1 MAQEIQAEGD
11 DMFTGFASRIDPAN
25 LKPGILQSA
34 FNVRLQRGIAQPRKG
49 TKRLTETDLIG
60 LTMVGSGLYV
70 DAQGHD
76 NIVLVF
82 TDRMYLY
89 KPAQGPDPEDLI
101 GPYMFPTGRGVV
113 SGDICDVVT
122 ALNKIYIFRG
132 KYDKTTFVATE
143 SNPDILDGD
152 TGTITITTTPA
163 HGYTTGDEVTIGRT
177 DGSDTAGQAV
187 AGSYVI
193 TVTGTNTFTFQ
204 YENNT
209 GSTYAARTNQAG
221 WTARRGKPPLIWQD
235 DLTPVTFAQQ
245 KFTIDGTTVTG
256 ITQSVPCADFG
267 LYFQNRLILK
277 YGDYQMLVSDILSEQ
292 CDTTLNNFVINTGGN
307 DSIVG
312 VLPWVQDQ
320 FLVFMTNSIYVVYV
334 ETDNFAADSPP
345 GANSATTVVTTE
357 IGCLA
362 RRSIVSAGQFVF
374 FLSANG
380 VHMLTPQLDLKLLGN
395 TLPLSEPIADFFE
408 SVNYDAVQNSVAT
421 YYNNRFYIAM
431 PCNDIGTF
439 SVACPAFSGIETKII
454 TGTNVEGFEFTPGVQ
469 YTVKITS
476 GSTAVPAAYN
486 FLLGLKTVTA
496 ISSNSFTYTATGSS
510 VAALSLS
517 GLGAEK
523 QVYRNNKILVYNTL
537 NQAWESID
545 YYPTG
550 LFSDNLI
557 LSAYINQRRLMIIT
571 NFAGSGQYGGVF
583 LSEEEDQGDE
593 FNTSNALP
601 VLPFNLFPQSV
612 QITPSTIIPSTQ
624 NFVHI
629 NASVRTREYTLG
641 GTAEKRFSRGEFQFN
656 NVQNDFVKIET
667 STHDPDVTETV
678 LEYSFAGTSDG
689 TLRPRIAAR
698 GAGMDCTISFVI
710 GRPALKS
717 TAVYAIAANRPM
729 ISQE

>member
-11 DMFTGFASRIDPAN
+11 DMFTGFASRLDPAN
-25 LKPGILQSA
+25 LKPSILQSS
-34 FNVRLQRGIAQPRKG
+34 FNARLQRGIAQPRKG
-49 TKRLTETDLIG
+49 TKRLTEYDLIE

-70 DAQGHD
+70 DANGHD

-89 KPAQGPDPEDLI
+89 KPAQGQDPEELD
-101 GPYMFPTGRGVV
+101 GPYLFPTGRTIDIG
-113 SGDICDVVT
+113 GICDVVT
-122 ALNKIYIFRG
+122 ALNKVYIFRG
-132 KYDKTTFVATE
+132 KYDKTTFAATA
-143 SNPDILDGD
+143 SNGDILAGA
-152 TGTITITTTPA
+152 TGTITITTTVP
-163 HGYTTGDEVTIGRT
+163 HGYSNGDEVTIGRT
-177 DGSDTAGQAV
+177 VGNDGPGQIV
-187 AGSYVI
+187 TDSYVI
-193 TVTGTNTFTFQ
+193 AVTGATTFTFQ
-204 YENNT
+204 YKNT
-209 GSTYAARTNQAG
+209 TAVTYAARTTQAG
-221 WTARRGKPPLIWQD
+221 WTARRGLPPLIWQD
-235 DLTPVTFAQQ
+235 GLTSVTFTQQ

-277 YGDYQMLVSDILSEQ
+277 FGDYQMLVSDILSEQ

-320 FLVFMTNSIYVVYV
+320 FLVFMTNSIYIVYV

-408 SVNYDAVQNSVAT
+408 TVNFDTIQNSVAT

-431 PCNDIGTF
+431 P
-439 SVACPAFSGIETKII
+439 
-454 TGTNVEGFEFTPGVQ
+454 
-469 YTVKITS
+469 
-476 GSTAVPAAYN
+476 
-486 FLLGLKTVTA
+486 
-496 ISSNSFTYTATGSS
+496 TGS
-510 VAALSLS
+510 AT
-517 GLGAEK
+517 
-523 QVYRNNKILVYNTL
+523 RNDKILIYNTL

-545 YYPTG
+545 YYPAG
-550 LFSDNLI
+550 LFADNLI

-571 NFAGSGQYGGVF
+571 NFAGSTQFGGVF
-583 LSEEEDQGDE
+583 LSEEQVQGDE
-593 FNTSNALP
+593 FNYSDATP
-601 VLPFNLFPQSV
+601 VLPFDLFPASG
-612 QITPSTIIPSTQ
+612 QITASTLMPSTQ

-629 NASVRTREYTLG
+629 PASVRTREYTFG
-641 GTAEKRFSRGEFQFN
+641 GTAEKRYSRGEFQFN
-656 NVQNDFVKIET
+656 NVQTDFVRIDT
-667 STHDPDVTETV
+667 NTHDPDVLETV
-678 LEYSFAGTSDG
+678 LEYSFGGTTDG

-698 GAGMDCTISFVI
+698 GASIDCTINFIV
-710 GRPALKS
+710 GRPSLKS
-717 TAVYAIAANRPM
+717 AAVYAIAASRPM

>member
-1 MAQEIQAEGD
+1 MAQEQQAEGD
-11 DMFTGFASRIDPAN
+11 DMFTGFASRLDPAN
-25 LKPGILQSA
+25 LKPSILQSS
-34 FNVRLQRGIAQPRKG
+34 FNTRLQRGIAQPRKG
-49 TKRLTETDLIG
+49 TKRLTESDLIN

-70 DAQGHD
+70 DADGHD

-89 KPAQGPDPEDLI
+89 KPAQGLDAEALF
-101 GPYMFPTGRGVV
+101 GPYLFPAGRTIDVG
-113 SGDICDVVT
+113 GICDVVT

-132 KYDKTTFVATE
+132 KYDKKTFTATE
-143 SNPDILDGD
+143 SNGNILAGA
-152 TGTITITTTPA
+152 TGTITITTTIP
-163 HGYTTGDEVTIGRT
+163 HGYSNGDEVTIGRT

-187 AGSYVI
+187 TNNYVI
-193 TVTGTNTFTFQ
+193 TVTSPTAFTFQ
-204 YENNT
+204 YLNAT
-209 GSTYAARTNQAG
+209 GVTYAARTGQTG
-221 WTARRGKPPLIWQD
+221 WTARRGLPPLVWQD
-235 DLTPVTFAQQ
+235 GLTAVTFAQQ
-245 KFTIDGTTVTG
+245 KLVISGTTVTG

-277 YGDYQMLVSDILSEQ
+277 YGDYQILVSDILSEQ

-320 FLVFMTNSIYVVYV
+320 FLVFMTNSIYIVFV

-408 SVNYDAVQNSVAT
+408 TVNFDTVQNSVAT

-431 PCNDIGTF
+431 PTGLATRND
-439 SVACPAFSGIETKII
+439 
-454 TGTNVEGFEFTPGVQ
+454 
-469 YTVKITS
+469 
-476 GSTAVPAAYN
+476 
-486 FLLGLKTVTA
+486 
-496 ISSNSFTYTATGSS
+496 
-510 VAALSLS
+510 
-517 GLGAEK
+517 
-523 QVYRNNKILVYNTL
+523 KILIYNTL

-545 YYPTG
+545 YYPAG
-550 LFSDNLI
+550 LFADNLI

-571 NFAGSGQYGGVF
+571 NFAGATQFGGVF
-583 LSEEEDQGDE
+583 LSEEQVQGDE
-593 FNTSNALP
+593 FNYSDATP
-601 VLPFNLFPQSV
+601 VLPFDLFPAST
-612 QITPSTIIPSTQ
+612 QITESTLIASTQ

-629 NASVRTREYTLG
+629 PASVRTREYTFG
-641 GTAEKRFSRGEFQFN
+641 GTGEKRYSRGEFQFN
-656 NVQNDFVKIET
+656 NVQTDFVRIDT
-667 STHDPDVTETV
+667 NTHDPDVLETV
-678 LEYSFAGTSDG
+678 LEYSFGGTTDG

-698 GAGMDCTISFVI
+698 GASIDCTINFIV
-710 GRPALKS
+710 GRPSLKS
-717 TAVYAIAANRPM
+717 AAVYAIAANRPM

>member
-1 MAQEIQAEGD
+1 MAQEQQAEGD
-11 DMFTGFASRIDPAN
+11 DMFTGFASRLDPAN
-25 LKPGILQSA
+25 LKPTMLQAS
-34 FNVRLQRGIAQPRKG
+34 FNTRLQRGIAQPRKG
-49 TKRLTETDLIG
+49 TKRLTETELIG

-70 DAQGHD
+70 DADGHD
-76 NIVLVF
+76 NIVMVF

-89 KPAQGPDPEDLI
+89 KPAQGPDVEDLI
-101 GPYMFPTGRGVV
+101 GPYMFPTGRTIDTG
-113 SGDICDVVT
+113 GICDVVT
-122 ALNKIYIFRG
+122 ALNKVYIFRG

-143 SNPDILDGD
+143 SNGDILNGA
-152 TGTITITTTPA
+152 TGTITITTTLP
-163 HGYTTGDEVTIGRT
+163 HGYSSGDEVTIGRT

-187 AGSYVI
+187 TGSYVI

-204 YENNT
+204 CTNNT
-209 GSTYAARTNQAG
+209 GVTYSARTTQAG
-221 WTARRGKPPLIWQD
+221 WNARRGLPPLIWED
-235 DLTPVTFAQQ
+235 GLAAVTFAQQ

-277 YGDYQMLVSDILSEQ
+277 FGDYQMLVSDILSEQ

-320 FLVFMTNSIYVVYV
+320 FLVFMTNSIYVVFV
-334 ETDNFAADSPP
+334 ETDNFDINSPP
-345 GANSATTVVTTE
+345 GANSSTTVVTTE

-362 RRSIVSAGQFVF
+362 RRSIVAAGQFVF

-408 SVNYDAVQNSVAT
+408 SVNYDAVQKSVAC

-431 PCNDIGTF
+431 P
-439 SVACPAFSGIETKII
+439 
-454 TGTNVEGFEFTPGVQ
+454 
-469 YTVKITS
+469 
-476 GSTAVPAAYN
+476 
-486 FLLGLKTVTA
+486 
-496 ISSNSFTYTATGSS
+496 TGS
-510 VAALSLS
+510 AT
-517 GLGAEK
+517 
-523 QVYRNNKILVYNTL
+523 RNNKILVYNTL

-571 NFAGSGQYGGVF
+571 NFAGEGQYGGVF
-583 LSEEEDQGDE
+583 LSEEQVEGDE

-601 VLPFNLFPQSV
+601 VLPFTLFPQSSQV
-612 QITPSTIIPSTQ
+612 TPSTLIASTQ

-629 NASVRTREYTLG
+629 PASIRTREYTFG
-641 GTAEKRFSRGEFQFN
+641 GTSEKRYSRGEFQFN
-656 NVQNDFVKIET
+656 NVQNDFVKIES

-678 LEYSFAGTSDG
+678 LEYSFSGNTDG
-689 TLRPRIAAR
+689 TLRPRLACR
-698 GAGMDCTISFVI
+698 GASVDCTVNFVV

-717 TAVYAIAANRPM
+717 VAVYAIAANRPM

>member
-1 MAQEIQAEGD
+1 MAQEAQAEGD
-11 DMFTGFASRIDPAN
+11 DMFIGFASRLDPAN
-25 LKPGILQSA
+25 LKPGILQAS
-34 FNVRLQRGIAQPRKG
+34 FNTRLQRGIAQPRKG
-49 TKRLTETDLIG
+49 TKRLTETELIG

-70 DAQGHD
+70 DADGHD
-76 NIVLVF
+76 NIVMVF
-82 TDRMYLY
+82 TDRLYLY
-89 KPAQGPDPEDLI
+89 KPAQGQDAEDLI
-101 GPYMFPTGRGVV
+101 GPYMFPAGRTIEVG
-113 SGDICDVVT
+113 GICDVVT
-122 ALNKIYIFRG
+122 ALNKVYIFRG

-143 SNPDILDGD
+143 SNGDILDNA
-152 TGTITITTTPA
+152 TGTITITTTLP
-163 HGYTTGDEVTIGRT
+163 HNYSTGDEVTIGRT

-187 AGSYVI
+187 TGSYVI

-204 YENNT
+204 YTNNT
-209 GSTYAARTNQAG
+209 GVTYAARTTQAG
-221 WTARRGKPPLIWQD
+221 WNARRGLPPLVWQD
-235 DLTPVTFAQQ
+235 GLAAVTFAQQ
-245 KFTIDGTTVTG
+245 KFAIDGTTVTG
-256 ITQSVPCADFG
+256 VTQSVPCADFG

-320 FLVFMTNSIYVVYV
+320 FLVFMTNSIYVVFV
-334 ETDNFAADSPP
+334 ETDNFNINSPP
-345 GANSATTVVTTE
+345 GANSSTTVVTTE

-362 RRSIVSAGQFVF
+362 RRSIVAAGQFVF

-421 YYNNRFYIAM
+421 YYSNRFYIAM
-431 PCNDIGTF
+431 P
-439 SVACPAFSGIETKII
+439 
-454 TGTNVEGFEFTPGVQ
+454 TGT
-469 YTVKITS
+469 
-476 GSTAVPAAYN
+476 
-486 FLLGLKTVTA
+486 
-496 ISSNSFTYTATGSS
+496 AT
-510 VAALSLS
+510 
-517 GLGAEK
+517 
-523 QVYRNNKILVYNTL
+523 RNDKILVYNTL
-537 NQAWESID
+537 NQNWESID

-583 LSEEEDQGDE
+583 LSEEQVEGDE

-601 VLPFNLFPQSV
+601 VLPFNLFPQSS
-612 QITPSTIIPSTQ
+612 QITPSTLISSTQ

-629 NASVRTREYTLG
+629 PASVRTREYTFG
-641 GTAEKRFSRGEFQFN
+641 GTAEKRYSRGEFTFN
-656 NVQNDFVKIET
+656 NVANDFVRLDT
-667 STHDPDVTETV
+667 TTYDPDATETV
-678 LEYSFAGTSDG
+678 LEYSFSGNTDG

-698 GAGMDCTISFVI
+698 GTSIACTVNFVV

-717 TAVYAIAANRPM
+717 VAVYAIAANRPM